1 MKKIIILFM
10 MLNLSIFAEWNIK
23 KSQTNDNMK
32 SVLIEEKEKQ
42 STGLIIVSTN
52 FDGNLSLVYV
62 ANLALEKLEN
72 SKVFADFNYGY
83 SKESDKYVAIKTI
96 PNGIVTLENSS
107 EEELIKS
114 IESFNKS
121 EFNLE

>member
-1 MKKIIILFM
+1 M